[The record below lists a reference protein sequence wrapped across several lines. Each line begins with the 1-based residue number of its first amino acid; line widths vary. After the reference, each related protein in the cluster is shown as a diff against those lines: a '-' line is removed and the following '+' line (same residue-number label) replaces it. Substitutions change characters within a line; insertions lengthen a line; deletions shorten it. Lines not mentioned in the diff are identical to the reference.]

1 MFNELVDIKLNQP
14 GFAPFYMLDQSH
26 NVTDPIESLIYS
38 AAEVQ
43 RAYVKALLIDRGA
56 LEGYQDSNDAL
67 MAQGTLKA
75 AYNLDVE
82 PILQMARLRS
92 SGAIDPI
99 KTYRASGYRAQCGK
113 DRPASKHS
121 SGSGIV

>member
-1 MFNELVDIKLNQP
+1 
-14 GFAPFYMLDQSH
+14 MLDQSH

-43 RAYVKALLIDRGA
+43 RSFVKALLVNRQK
-56 LEGYQDSNDAL
+56 LSGYQQGNDAM
-67 MAQGTLKA
+67 MAQATLKS

-82 PILQMARLRS
+82 PILQMARMRS
-92 SGAIDPI
+92 GGAIDPI
-99 KTYRASGYRAQCGK
+99 QSYRASGYREVCAAQ
-113 DRPASKHS
+113 RPVDASR